1 MTNLAQVRSGASLVL
16 DPFAGTGSVLL
27 PSLALGAPFA
37 LGMDIADPHL
47 EPAALVDEKP
57 PPAVIDRHEQ
67 AAAVVDEKPPAVIK
81 RHDHARANARR
92 GDCPLDPTVKPF
104 KPLTQHVSPRGPM
117 AHRAEHAYIHH
128 S

>member
-1 MTNLAQVRSGASLVL
+1 MGRRWRGTSIRGLHLTARVLTNLAQVRSGASLVL

-47 EPAALVDEKP
+47 EPALVDEKP
-57 PPAVIDRHEQ
+57 PPAVIDGHEQ

-92 GDCPLDPTVKPF
+92 GNVHS
-104 KPLTQHVSPRGPM
+104 TQKLSPSNR
-117 AHRAEHAYIHH
+117 
-128 S
+128 